1 MKILT
6 NDLLAGRKTK
16 VLIMELFLFRLG
28 VRNATART
36 HAVTRAAR
44 PLDITSVIFA
54 DAILS
59 LWRGKVKNE
68 FVYFVVTTILSKIW
82 IQVILK

>member
-28 VRNATART
+28 VRSATAKTR
-36 HAVTRAAR
+36 AVTRAVR
-44 PLDITSVIFA
+44 LSDITSVIFA

-59 LWRGKVKNE
+59 LWRGKAKNE
-68 FVYFVVTTILSKIW
+68 FVYFVVTTILSKICV
-82 IQVILK
+82 QVVLN